1 MVNLKKQKDYY
12 NSFNSQKIM
21 KLVEQA
27 FAQLFPEKNPLDYEL
42 KIKYHNKFKPY
53 NANVRYLGNKI
64 QFNLSKKWRTVSKE
78 IQMGLIQE
86 LLLKIFKTKKK
97 TTNIDLYN
105 IFMKNIHIAIP
116 KTKTNPILEDSFNR
130 VNEKYFY
137 GLIEISNLVWGSA
150 SLRKLGSYEYGS
162 DTITISRIFEDN
174 HGLLDYIMYHEILHK
189 KHKFQNKNGRNY
201 HHTNKFK
208 TDERRFKNSKEM
220 EKEISRLISKKGLRH
235 FFNFN

>member
-1 MVNLKKQKDYY
+1 
-12 NSFNSQKIM
+12 M

-27 FAQLFPEKNPLDYEL
+27 FADLLPEKNLLNYDL
-42 KIKYHNKFKPY
+42 KLKYHNKFKPY

-64 QFNLSKKWRTVSKE
+64 QFNLSKKWKTISRE
-78 IQMGLIQE
+78 IQIGLIQE
-86 LLLKIFKTKKK
+86 LLLRIFKEKKK

-116 KTKTNPILEDSFNR
+116 KTKTDPLLEESFNK

-137 GLIEISNLVWGSA
+137 GLIEQPNLAWGSA

-162 DTITISRIFEDN
+162 DTITISKIFQNNKE
-174 HGLLDYIMYHEILHK
+174 LLNYIMYHEILHK

-201 HHTNKFK
+201 HHTKKFRK
-208 TDERRFKNSKEM
+208 DEKEFENSKDM
-220 EKEISRLISKKGLRH
+220 EKEISKLVCRKSKISEHAQKSFGFLTNKKRIRS
-235 FFNFN
+235 FFGF